1 MMQRIKN
8 AKIAGLALVLAL
20 LSGIGEATAQVSDV
34 FSVRGIAVDV
44 TADSSARA
52 RTQALAQGEAAALR
66 TLLERLTLQ
75 AYHPRLPVLNKSETT
90 ALVLDFG
97 VSDEKTSDVR
107 YIATLNFRFKEQA
120 IRDLLQAH
128 AIPFAETLSKSVV
141 VLPVY
146 EAAGALLLWDDP
158 NPWREAWGARTVDS
172 ALVPTVLPHGDLSD
186 IAAIGAEQA
195 IEGDIARLQ
204 GVAQRYGAGD
214 SLVAHAIL
222 RMDAA
227 GGRPE
232 LEVYVTRYGSALQ
245 EHTVVKTFLA
255 KPGEDIGGLLVR
267 AADAL
272 TKQIEDNW
280 KQDNLLQFGQTQVLT
295 ATVPLSGLKDWVA
308 VKDRLNG
315 VAVVRGA
322 DLVLMSRTEARLN
335 LRYIGAPEQLILSL
349 EQADLVLWQ
358 EAGFW
363 YLAQRR

>member
-1 MMQRIKN
+1 MMQRVKN
-8 AKIAGLALVLAL
+8 AKITGLLLVL
-20 LSGIGEATAQVSDV
+20 SVFFMVEGAQAQEVDV
-34 FSVRGIAVDV
+34 FSVRGIDVDV
-44 TADSSARA
+44 TADSSASA
-52 RTQALAQGEAAALR
+52 RVKALSQGETSALR
-66 TLLERLTLQ
+66 ALLERLTLQ
-75 AYHPRLPVLNKSETT
+75 AYHSRLPQVSAAEAT

-97 VSDEKTSDVR
+97 VANEKTSSVR
-107 YIATLNFRFKEQA
+107 YIATLNFRFKEDA
-120 IRDLLQAH
+120 IRDLLKAN
-128 AIPFAETLSKSVV
+128 AIPFAETVSKSVV

-158 NPWREAWGARTVDS
+158 NPWRTAWQNRTVQS
-172 ALVPTVLPHGDLSD
+172 ALVPTSLPHGDLSD

-195 IEGDIARLQ
+195 IEGDVTRLN
-204 GVAQRYGAGD
+204 GVAERYNAGD

-232 LEVYVTRYGSALQ
+232 LEVFVTRYGSALQ
-245 EHTVVKTFLA
+245 EHTVVKTFSA
-255 KPGEDIGGLLVR
+255 TAGEDINGLLVR

-272 TKQIEDNW
+272 TRQIEDNW
-280 KQDNLLQFGQTQVLT
+280 KQDNLLQFGQSQVLT
-295 ATVPLSGLKDWVA
+295 ATVPLMGLKDWVA

-335 LRYIGAPEQLILSL
+335 IRYIGAPEQLILSL